1 MNSFGTLFRISI
13 FGESHGQSV
22 GVLIDGCPAGL
33 PLSEADLLPDLQRR
47 KPGAKGTTPRL
58 ERDQPQII
66 SGVWKGHTTGAPIAI
81 LFQNENTRSK
91 DYAATQTWWRPGH
104 ADFTAAQKYQ
114 GYNDPRGGGHFSGR
128 LTLALVAAGS
138 IAKRLLPL
146 DMQIKARVVSV
157 GGSQDIEAAVE
168 AALQAQDSIG
178 GLLRCTAQP
187 MPVGLGEPFFGK
199 LQAQLGH
206 LLFSIPAVK
215 GVSFG
220 SGMQAAHM
228 RGSEHNDSILNAE
241 GKTETNHAGGINGGI
256 SNGNPLVFH
265 VAVKP
270 ASSIG
275 KTQYSYDTE
284 KKEVVAH
291 SIQGRHDTC
300 IALRMPVVIE
310 AAAAIVLA
318 DLTMS
323 NRLTIS
329 N

>member
-13 FGESHGQSV
+13 FGESHGKSV
-22 GVLIDGCPAGL
+22 GVLIDGCPVGL

-47 KPGAKGTTPRL
+47 KPGVKGTTPRL
-58 ERDQPQII
+58 ESDQAHIL
-66 SGVWKGHTTGAPIAI
+66 SGVWQGHTTGAPIAI
-81 LFQNENTRSK
+81 LFQNENTRSQ
-91 DYAATQTWWRPGH
+91 DYEDIQIWWRPGH

-138 IAKRLLPL
+138 IAKRLLPPE
-146 DMQIKARVVSV
+146 IRIEAKVVSV

-168 AALQAQDSIG
+168 EAMQAQDSIG
-178 GLLRCTAQP
+178 GLLTCTAQP
-187 MPVGLGEPFFGK
+187 MPIGLGEPFFGK

-228 RGSEHNDSILNAE
+228 RGSEHNDSILNAK
-241 GKTETNHAGGINGGI
+241 GKTKTNHAGGINGGI
-256 SNGNPLVFH
+256 SNGNPLVCH

-275 KTQYSYDTE
+275 KAQHSYNIAQ
-284 KKEVVAH
+284 KEIVEH
-291 SIQGRHDTC
+291 SIQGRHDAC

-310 AAAAIVLA
+310 AATAIVLA
-318 DLTMS
+318 DLMLQKKA
-323 NRLTIS
+323 RE
-329 N
+329 